1 MERENKSIGIL
12 TPPKHVNVSKV
23 SHTAYE
29 RVCLKYRYVHQDIPS
44 MLIAA
49 LKRRE
54 GGSFPTP
61 PSHLLGWLGWALTTG
76 KKGKEEE
83 SRANPRRTKKEEA
96 LIPTTPLTL
105 LPGCFFFGGGE
116 NPRPHSIGL
125 RGCVYGAG
133 FNNFDH
139 CQM

>member
-1 MERENKSIGIL
+1 MLEIS
-12 TPPKHVNVSKV
+12 V
-23 SHTAYE
+23 
-29 RVCLKYRYVHQDIPS
+29 YVHQDIRS

-54 GGSFPTP
+54 EKALFPLLTP
-61 PSHLLGWLGWALTTG
+61 TVLGWLGWALTTG

-105 LPGCFFFGGGE
+105 LPGCFLGGGGE
-116 NPRPHSIGL
+116 SPTALNRTAWL
-125 RGCVYGAG
+125 RIWCGIQQ
-133 FNNFDH
+133 F
-139 CQM
+139 